1 MTKNVDLFEWP
12 VRVYFEDVDSGGI
25 VYYASYLKFMERART
40 EWLRCRGIDV
50 AVLARKE
57 RVLFVVKSLKLDYR
71 HPAKLS
77 NALQVSVVLQ
87 EIHRAS
93 LDLWQEITYDN
104 LTLCSGSL
112 RLACLDAD
120 TLRPRR
126 IPEQLLR
133 DSKAKHYE

>member
-1 MTKNVDLFEWP
+1 MTKNVGLFEWP

-25 VYYASYLKFMERART
+25 VYYASYLRFMERART

-50 AVLARKE
+50 AVLARKD

-71 HPAKLS
+71 YPAKLS

-87 EIHRAS
+87 DIYRAS

-104 LTLCSGSL
+104 QTLCSGNL

-126 IPEQLLR
+126 IPETIIEEL
-133 DSKAKHYE
+133 